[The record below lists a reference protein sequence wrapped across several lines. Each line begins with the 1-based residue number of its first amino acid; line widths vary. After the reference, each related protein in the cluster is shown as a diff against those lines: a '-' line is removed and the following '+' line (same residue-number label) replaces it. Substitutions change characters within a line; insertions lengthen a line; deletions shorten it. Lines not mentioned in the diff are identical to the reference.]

1 MVSGNKD
8 SGRPRDDIL
17 QRPLRALLE
26 DDETIVQLL
35 TNTRVGVTR
44 EGDGG
49 ETAVEPGREYGA
61 VAAITDERLVFAVGR
76 PEDDGDDD
84 FTASLSYDAIGSVD
98 KRTETLT
105 QSLLVETEDG
115 ERWNFTARK
124 ARAVD
129 EAVATIENHLAER
142 ALAVAA
148 EHHEAAK
155 AASDPACC
163 ATELE
168 AALDAYRRA
177 AELLGD
183 ERGPV
188 SDAER
193 EAREDAEAVIANLV
207 ASHRKHGAQSTEAA
221 EWELAADNDESAFE
235 LYVEAREAYDRAL
248 ELAKAYPPGDPETI
262 EGERA
267 EVEAALE
274 PLKVEFAVAEAPTD

>member
-1 MVSGNKD
+1 MASGNND
-8 SGRPRDDIL
+8 SGRPRDDLL
-17 QRPLRALLE
+17 QRPLGAALA
-26 DDETIVQLL
+26 DDESPAQVL

-44 EGDGG
+44 RTDAA
-49 ETAVEPGREYGA
+49 ETSIEPGREYGA
-61 VAAITDERLVFAVGR
+61 VAAITDERVLVAVGS
-76 PEDDGDDD
+76 PEGADED
-84 FTASLSYDAIGSVD
+84 FTTSLSYDAIESVD

-105 QSLLVETEDG
+105 QSLLVDTDDG
-115 ERWNFTARK
+115 ERWAFTARK

-129 EAVATIENHLAER
+129 EAVAAIEDRLAER
-142 ALAVAA
+142 ALGVAS
-148 EHHEAAK
+148 EHHDTAK

-177 AELLGD
+177 AELLGN

-207 ASHRKHGAQSTEAA
+207 ASHRRHGAKSKEAA
-221 EWELAADNDESAFE
+221 EWELAADNEESAYE
-235 LYVEAREAYDRAL
+235 LFVEAREAYDRAL
-248 ELAKAYPPGDPETI
+248 ELARAYPPGDPETI

-267 EVEAALE
+267 EIATALE
-274 PLKVEFAVAEAPTD
+274 PLKVEFAVAEAADD